1 MEAISATERRRRPPP
16 VFSQISRQVV
26 YALSPGGNWS
36 PAIKTIRM
44 DSNTTRGR
52 VKAPGSCRILQVR
65 ARDEYFVA
73 SHVGQGSRPLTLA
86 SSCRIPVPHQGARVS
101 TWQCRRD
108 HLARASCD
116 SLELLFSASFENGH
130 ISGATVQK
138 ACYLEFCK
146 QANPW
151 SMSDQAAASVEEL
164 KALPSGYISQL
175 LTQREAGDGWAA
187 LGGADGYRSQQRQQ
201 PWQPSL
207 QPG

>member
-1 MEAISATERRRRPPP
+1 
-16 VFSQISRQVV
+16 
-26 YALSPGGNWS
+26 
-36 PAIKTIRM
+36 M

-86 SSCRIPVPHQGARVS
+86 SSCRIPVPHQGARVK
-101 TWQCRRD
+101 
-108 HLARASCD
+108 
-116 SLELLFSASFENGH
+116 LLFSASFENGH